1 MNIKQAKQEITNTL
15 RAYLA
20 RDGLGN
26 YLIPAVRQRPVLLM
40 GPPGIGKTQIM
51 EQIAAET
58 GVGLV
63 AYTITH
69 HTRQSAIGLPFIEKR
84 IYGGV
89 EYSVTEYTMSEILA
103 SVHRLMERT
112 GLREGILFLDEINC
126 VSETLAPMMLQF
138 LQCKT
143 FGNQR
148 LPEGWLIV
156 AAGNPPEYNKSVRDF
171 DVVTLDRV
179 KRIDVAED
187 FAVWK
192 EYARRKGV
200 HGAVVSYLDIKK
212 DHFYRIET
220 TVDGL
225 RFATARGWEDLSEL
239 ICAYEKLGLRVDREV
254 VGQYIQLPRIAK
266 DFANYLE
273 LYYKYQRTYHVEDIL
288 RGTWQPITVSELR
301 SAPFDEKLS
310 VMGLVFSR
318 LSEEARNTRYQD
330 ALASALH
337 GALTEFKAEIETA
350 VPQAVLA
357 GLVRQ
362 RQERLRQAREAGRLD
377 REKRDLGQR
386 EVNILEDYRRRL
398 AEEDIAAPA
407 EAMERVREWFG
418 REVERRRALGEET
431 GTMFANAFRFLEE
444 TFGQGQ
450 ELVIFVTEVT
460 AGYDASWFVENFGC
474 DAYFR
479 HNRELLF
486 DDTRRRIRE
495 EIAAAS
501 DPLGPSRSGGQD
513 A

>member
-20 RDGLGN
+20 KDTLGS

-69 HTRQSAIGLPFIEKR
+69 HTRQSAVGLPFIEKR
-84 IYGGV
+84 TYCG
-89 EYSVTEYTMSEILA
+89 EEFSVTEYTMSEILA
-103 SVHRLMERT
+103 SVYQLMEKT
-112 GLREGILFLDEINC
+112 GLKEGILFLDEINC

-148 LPEGWLIV
+148 LPEGWLIA
-156 AAGNPPEYNKSVRDF
+156 AAGNPPEYNRSVRDF

-179 KRIDVAED
+179 KRIDVTED

-192 EYARRKGV
+192 EYARRRGV

-212 DHFYRIET
+212 DNFYRVET
-220 TVDGL
+220 GADGL
-225 RFATARGWEDLSEL
+225 QFVTARGWEDLSEL
-239 ICAYEKLGLRVDREV
+239 ICAYERLGLRVSREV
-254 VGQYIQLPRIAK
+254 VGQYIQMPRIAK

-288 RGTWQPITVSELR
+288 RGTWQPVTVSELR
-301 SAPFDEKLS
+301 AAPFDEKLS
-310 VMGLVFSR
+310 VMGLVLSR
-318 LSEEARNTRYQD
+318 LGGEARNARHQD
-330 ALASALH
+330 ALTTALH
-337 GALTEFKAEIETA
+337 AALTEFRERIAEEE
-350 VPQAVLA
+350 PQAALA
-357 GLVRQ
+357 RLVRC
-362 RQERLRQAREAGRLD
+362 RQETLKRAKEAGQLD
-377 REKRDLGQR
+377 RETRDLTQR
-386 EVNILEDYRRRL
+386 EISTLEDYRRKL
-398 AEEDIAAPA
+398 AEENVSPA
-407 EAMERVREWFG
+407 EAMDAVREWFS
-418 REVERRRALGEET
+418 RETDRRTALGTET
-431 GTMFANAFRFLEE
+431 GAMFDSAFRFLEE
-444 TFGQGQ
+444 TFGDSQ

-460 AGYDASWFVENFGC
+460 AGYDTSWFVENFGC

-486 DDTRRRIRE
+486 DDTRHKIRE
-495 EIAAAS
+495 EIAAVRAAQEEGH
-501 DPLGPSRSGGQD
+501 D
-513 A
+513 